1 MDNFT
6 HALGNSVR
14 IVNSYITDSKLCIR
28 NEQSTLSYETLVIE
42 LPVHA
47 CMERVDLYPTSQ
59 ICKALYSMT
68 SK

>member
-1 MDNFT
+1 M
-6 HALGNSVR
+6 R
-14 IVNSYITDSKLCIR
+14 KLCIR

-42 LPVHA
+42 LHVPVHA

-59 ICKALYSMT
+59 ICKALHSMT